1 MVTFAAFWWENADVS
16 KTEGVCDMIHISEL
30 IAKKMVKGFTCEHEI
45 SKDKMDYI
53 FIKLKNNT
61 ILAQLGRSSYRPSLA
76 SRFYH
81 N

>member
-1 MVTFAAFWWENADVS
+1 
-16 KTEGVCDMIHISEL
+16 MIHISEL
-30 IAKKMVKGFTCEHEI
+30 IAKKIVKGFTCEHEI

-61 ILAQLGRSSYRPSLA
+61 ILAQLGRSSYRHSLA